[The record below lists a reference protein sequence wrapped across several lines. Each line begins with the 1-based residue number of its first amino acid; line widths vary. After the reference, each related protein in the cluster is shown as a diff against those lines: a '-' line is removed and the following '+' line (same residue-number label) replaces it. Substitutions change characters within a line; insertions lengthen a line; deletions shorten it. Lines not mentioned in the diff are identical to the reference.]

1 MVKNK
6 ILKKIFLGVL
16 CAGLLV
22 MPGFK
27 SPEGE
32 TMSAEE
38 LYQYGFER
46 ILVNQLGLKEFDEE
60 LKEKGYLPV
69 PEEEQTEK
77 QKEQNMGLSCI
88 YLYNDFYFD
97 RLSEEDKK
105 TLEEIQLTE
114 EEEIPAELEKV
125 VLDTYRQVVSR
136 RAFSED
142 EDLDKLFTYYSE
154 GALGNSKPRMVRID
168 SVVFGIATMADYDE
182 NGNMKDPDKEDEKEE
197 ALPGIAE
204 DMEKQMEGSLGE
216 TPVCVIV
223 DFPL

>member
-1 MVKNK
+1 MVNNYM
-6 ILKKIFLGVL
+6 KKIIPGIL
-16 CAGLLV
+16 CVCLLV
-22 MPGFK
+22 LPGFK

-38 LYQYGFER
+38 LYRYGFER
-46 ILVNQLGLKEFDEE
+46 TLVNQLGLKEFDEE
-60 LKEKGYLPV
+60 LKEKGYIPL
-69 PEEEQTEK
+69 PEEKQSEK

-88 YLYNDFYFD
+88 YLYNDYYFD

-105 TLEEIQLTE
+105 ALEEIQLTE
-114 EEEIPAELEKV
+114 EEEIPAELEKI
-125 VLDTYRQVVSR
+125 VLDTYRQVVSYR
-136 RAFSED
+136 LPEEGED
-142 EDLDKLFTYYSE
+142 INKIFTYYSE

-168 SVVFGIATMADYDE
+168 SVVLGIATIADYDE
-182 NGNMKDPDKEDEKEE
+182 NGNMKDRVREREKEAE
-197 ALPGIAE
+197 LPGIAE